1 MEKAA
6 DAGLINI
13 HLLNGMMQVYTSA
26 GSLDSAV
33 ALYEEYEKH
42 NEVSPVL
49 HALAGVLFRN

>member
-1 MEKAA
+1 MNQAEE
-6 DAGLINI
+6 AGLMNRY
-13 HLLNGMMQVYTSA
+13 LLDGMMQVYTSA